1 MWNVLLLAT
10 GKRTAVSAN
19 GGQNQQTLQ
28 RAIEGN
34 KGKIESLRIEN
45 LMRKTEK
52 VSFIDWFWI
61 LFRNNLQTNIILTM
75 VKSKCANP
83 SCLENEDFWQV
94 GQEGFFLG
102 ITLLALKQTE
112 AGFFWR
118 RSPNFL
124 PRKRPPYPFPRRS
137 FLETS
142 EWFVLQVIA
151 RIQIVLFITS
161 STLLKWSS
169 KSKLKLEGY

>member
-1 MWNVLLLAT
+1 M
-10 GKRTAVSAN
+10 SAN
-19 GGQNQQTLQ
+19 SGQNQQTLQ

-61 LFRNNLQTNIILTM
+61 LFRNNLQTNLILTM

-112 AGFFWR
+112 AGFF
-118 RSPNFL
+118 
-124 PRKRPPYPFPRRS
+124 
-137 FLETS
+137 
-142 EWFVLQVIA
+142 
-151 RIQIVLFITS
+151 
-161 STLLKWSS
+161 
-169 KSKLKLEGY
+169 